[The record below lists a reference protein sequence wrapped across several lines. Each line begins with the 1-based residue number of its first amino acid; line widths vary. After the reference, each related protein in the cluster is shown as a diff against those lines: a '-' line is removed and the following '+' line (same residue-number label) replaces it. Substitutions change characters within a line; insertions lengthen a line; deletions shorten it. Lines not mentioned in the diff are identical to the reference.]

1 MKRFLTPVA
10 TMLLT
15 LPGNLVAQ
23 QAPTLEE
30 LVESALKKDH
40 HLANRQLDIEA
51 SQINRRQLTEA
62 YLPHL
67 DLSGKYAYLSS
78 GLNVKAPT
86 NSVPEM
92 GIALPPM
99 DDAFTNRANL
109 LTGGLKTEVLLYSG
123 GKVPNLAKALD
134 QKITAQT
141 AMLEKDRQEVIGE
154 ITAAYDQLAL
164 LKQVKAVLDESE
176 KRLAINAETAEKALG
191 YGLIT
196 PYEHQKIDV
205 ARAQLESRIQQYEGK
220 RYLLINLLHQYSGLD
235 TARIALIDHDLQ
247 PAYPE
252 QTGSDIGNRPEIT
265 ALNAGI
271 LAHQYQ
277 IKAAQSWWKPKV
289 QASASLGYLN
299 AFDVRFR
306 AREPFP
312 TGNTMALTTDKFE
325 IVPNFSVGVGF
336 KWDLFDGNKGKRE
349 IQHARIGLQKAV
361 NEKAEAMEK
370 LELNLLKNQTEYTN
384 ALAEV
389 RVRSKQKEAAQ
400 NALNQAGKEFK
411 TGLIKASDLVGA
423 EADYQNASLDY
434 LQAVYN
440 QRRTVVGLLQAT
452 GSLRVKS
459 LQ

>member
-1 MKRFLTPVA
+1 MKSILKPITA
-10 TMLLT
+10 ILLT
-15 LPGNLVAQ
+15 LPAGLAAQ
-23 QAPTLEE
+23 QAPTLDE

-40 HLANRQLDIEA
+40 HLANRQLDIEE
-51 SQINRRQLTEA
+51 SQISRHQLREA

-78 GLNVKAPT
+78 GLNVKAPA

-109 LTGGLKTEVLLYSG
+109 LTGGLKTDVLLYSG
-123 GKVPNLAKALD
+123 GKVPNLTKALD

-141 AMLEKDRQEVIGE
+141 AMLEKDRQEVISE
-154 ITAAYDQLAL
+154 VTAAYDQLAL
-164 LKQVKAVLDESE
+164 LKQVKVVLDES
-176 KRLAINAETAEKALG
+176 KRRLTVNAETADKALG

-196 PYEHQKIDV
+196 SYEHQKIDV
-205 ARAQLESRIQQYEGK
+205 ARAQLDSRIQQYEGK

-235 TARIALIDHDLQ
+235 TARIALIDHDLR
-247 PAYPE
+247 PAYPG
-252 QTGSDIGNRPEIT
+252 QTGNGIENRPEAA
-265 ALNAGI
+265 ALDASI

-306 AREPFP
+306 AKEPFP
-312 TGNTMALTTDKFE
+312 TGNTMALNANKLE
-325 IVPNFSVGVGF
+325 VIPNFSVGIGF

-349 IQHARIGLQKAV
+349 IQHARVGLQKAV
-361 NEKAEAMEK
+361 NEKEEAMEK

-384 ALAEV
+384 ALAEIQV
-389 RVRSKQKEAAQ
+389 KSKQKEAAQ
-400 NALNQAGKEFK
+400 NALNQANKEFK
-411 TGLIKASDLVGA
+411 TGLIKASDLIGA

-452 GSLRVKS
+452 GSLQVQS
-459 LQ
+459 LR